1 MGGSCLSKGWL
12 SWPVSDTVIVFILL
26 WHGENPLPWL
36 LIRKSVAMFS
46 NRGAV
51 LAEHLQQVP
60 APSRDFR
67 SW

>member
-1 MGGSCLSKGWL
+1 MGGSCLSKGWF
-12 SWPVSDTVIVFILL
+12 SRPVSDTVTVFVLL

-36 LIRKSVAMFS
+36 LIPESVATFS

-60 APSRDFR
+60 APSRAFR